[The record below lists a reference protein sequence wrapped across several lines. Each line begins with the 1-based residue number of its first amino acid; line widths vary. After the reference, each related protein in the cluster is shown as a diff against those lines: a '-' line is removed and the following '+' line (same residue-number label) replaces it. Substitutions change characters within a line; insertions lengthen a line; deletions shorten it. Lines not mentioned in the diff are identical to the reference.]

1 MKWWKKKE
9 MNPHHMPSNM
19 CKTRYCWIGKY
30 TLKQTIS
37 ILFCVHNYNFS
48 EQILISYYTNSHF
61 TPQYKK
67 ANCTLRQSYMYKHL
81 LKINNKYTDN
91 TYVEQITEEKYKE
104 NINTYSNTFI
114 YVEIS
119 KYLN

>member
-1 MKWWKKKE
+1 
-9 MNPHHMPSNM
+9 
-19 CKTRYCWIGKY
+19 
-30 TLKQTIS
+30 
-37 ILFCVHNYNFS
+37 
-48 EQILISYYTNSHF
+48 
-61 TPQYKK
+61 
-67 ANCTLRQSYMYKHL
+67 MYKHK